1 MRIADRLKDP
11 EPCFSFEFFP
21 PNTMEGVDSLFRTI
35 MELRPLDP
43 SYVSVTYPGS
53 ATPDPDPEIR
63 RRRALTLE
71 LTRRIR
77 DESGIEAMAHLTCS
91 GHTREELIELLD
103 QLAEEGAENVLA
115 LRGDP
120 PGGTGTFV
128 RHEGGFAHA
137 VELIALIRERGY
149 DFCVGAG
156 CYPETHTECDDPD
169 TDLRH
174 LKEKVDA
181 GADFLVSQLFH
192 DNARWHEFMAR
203 VRAAGIDVPIDPG
216 LMPIINRAG
225 ILRMSALSGATLP
238 APLQHELDTRGDDPD
253 QVVEIGVAHTTAQ
266 ALELLDSGAP
276 GIHLFTLNRSRA
288 TREIVSAIRSHRGA
302 R

>member
-1 MRIADRLKDP
+1 MRIADRLSEA

-21 PNTMEGVDSLFRTI
+21 PNTPEGVDSLFRTI
-35 MELRPLDP
+35 MELRPLQP
-43 SYVSVTYPGS
+43 GYVSVTYPGS

-63 RRRALTLE
+63 RRRELTLE

-77 DESGIEAMAHLTCS
+77 EESGIEAMAHITCS
-91 GHTREELIELLD
+91 GHTRDELIELLD
-103 QLAEEGAENVLA
+103 RLADQGAENVLA

-120 PGGTGTFV
+120 PGGTGKFV
-128 RHEGGFAHA
+128 RHEGGFEHA
-137 VELIALIRERGY
+137 IELIALIRDRGY
-149 DFCVGAG
+149 NFCVGAG
-156 CYPETHTECDDPD
+156 CYPETHPESQDPD

-192 DNARWHEFMAR
+192 DNRRWHDFMRR
-203 VRAAGIDVPIDPG
+203 VRAAGITVPVDPG
-216 LMPIINRAG
+216 LMPVINRAG
-225 ILRMSALSGATLP
+225 IERMSALSGASLP
-238 APLQHELDTRGDDPD
+238 AELQRELETRGDDPN

-276 GIHLFTLNRSRA
+276 GIHLYTLNRSRA
-288 TREIVSAIRSHRGA
+288 TREIVSAIRAHRGA